1 MAEIAFRVGPAV
13 KWISGINEQ
22 TTCKDILVSLL
33 RTSSLLPAVEQE
45 EMVHHNYALVERWR
59 EVSKVLPPT
68 SLILK
73 IWTAWGEEQDCVS
86 FTVKRVKRGP
96 EREEEEEAGGRRR
109 VRRRSSKAGDT
120 LHPRALVR
128 GSREKELHLQ
138 MKKII
143 SQGERIRRTLA
154 TLKAEEGGQGE
165 KETATPSSLLPPALS
180 LSPAPCPLLPLATPC
195 PLPPAS
201 GQCSE
206 VTGTDSGNVTE
217 GSETSSAEPGL
228 EEEEVEEEGAEEEV
242 TKTLQDCQKEE
253 EKQEDEEEESSDI
266 HGLIEMLEKLHR
278 INKVLESKEE
288 QILTMKFECDVLTGA
303 PLEAAE
309 APNPTFDREVVDYRE
324 VNAAQLR
331 KIADNSTVLRG
342 LKEESEER
350 RREMA
355 RLEFD
360 VNLIE
365 RESKRLQTDLR
376 KVESIGCDGLAVGD
390 SSAGTEQQQIY
401 NISQG
406 DQQLYGRSN
415 GRQSIYGTR
424 VPGPELTASSNQNE
438 EDVYNNRET
447 VLAGQSVYSRLL
459 PPPPSPPSASPPSE
473 DRSSPP
479 GSSRGSDKSVRF
491 NDQED
496 VLRFCSSASS
506 ASLSPPPLL
515 LPILSPR
522 SILKCVKGGYGS
534 DSGSDTGVSSL
545 SSMQGDYELS
555 TLV

>member
-1 MAEIAFRVGPAV
+1 
-13 KWISGINEQ
+13 
-22 TTCKDILVSLL
+22 
-33 RTSSLLPAVEQE
+33 
-45 EMVHHNYALVERWR
+45 
-59 EVSKVLPPT
+59 
-68 SLILK
+68 
-73 IWTAWGEEQDCVS
+73 
-86 FTVKRVKRGP
+86 
-96 EREEEEEAGGRRR
+96 
-109 VRRRSSKAGDT
+109 
-120 LHPRALVR
+120 
-128 GSREKELHLQ
+128 

-154 TLKAEEGGQGE
+154 TLKAEEGGQEE
-165 KETATPSSLLPPALS
+165 KEPATPSSPLPPALS

-228 EEEEVEEEGAEEEV
+228 EEEEVEEEGAKEEVEEEV
-242 TKTLQDCQKEE
+242 TKPLQDCQKEE
-253 EKQEDEEEESSDI
+253 EKEEDEEESSDI

-303 PLEAAE
+303 PMEATE
-309 APNPTFDREVVDYRE
+309 APNPTFDREVVGYRE

-390 SSAGTEQQQIY
+390 SSAVREQQQIY
-401 NISQG
+401 NGSRG
-406 DQQLYGRSN
+406 DQQLYGRSD

-424 VPGPELTASSNQNE
+424 VPGPELTASSDQNE
-438 EDVYNNRET
+438 EDVYNNRDT

-459 PPPPSPPSASPPSE
+459 PPPPSPPSASPPSASPPSASHPSASPPSS

>member
-1 MAEIAFRVGPAV
+1 
-13 KWISGINEQ
+13 
-22 TTCKDILVSLL
+22 
-33 RTSSLLPAVEQE
+33 
-45 EMVHHNYALVERWR
+45 
-59 EVSKVLPPT
+59 
-68 SLILK
+68 
-73 IWTAWGEEQDCVS
+73 
-86 FTVKRVKRGP
+86 
-96 EREEEEEAGGRRR
+96 
-109 VRRRSSKAGDT
+109 
-120 LHPRALVR
+120 
-128 GSREKELHLQ
+128 

-154 TLKAEEGGQGE
+154 TLKAKEGGQGE
-165 KETATPSSLLPPALS
+165 QELATPSSH
-180 LSPAPCPLLPLATPC
+180 LSPVLPLPLVPCSLLPLATPC
-195 PLPPAS
+195 SLPPAS

-228 EEEEVEEEGAEEEV
+228 EEEEVEEEGVEEVGEEEV
-242 TKTLQDCQKEE
+242 TKAMQDCQKEE
-253 EKQEDEEEESSDI
+253 EKQEEEDKESSDI

-303 PLEAAE
+303 PMKAAE
-309 APNPTFDREVVDYRE
+309 APNPTFDREVVDFRE

-376 KVESIGCDGLAVGD
+376 KVESIGCNGLAVGD
-390 SSAGTEQQQIY
+390 SSAGMEQRQIY
-401 NISQG
+401 NSSQA
-406 DQQLYGRSN
+406 DQQLYGHSN
-415 GRQSIYGTR
+415 GSIYGSR
-424 VPGPELTASSNQNE
+424 VQPKLTGSPNQNE
-438 EDVYNNRET
+438 EDVYNNRDS
-447 VLAGQSVYSRLL
+447 VLAGQPVYSRLV
-459 PPPPSPPSASPPSE
+459 PPPPKPPSASPSSASPLSE
-473 DRSSPP
+473 DRASPP

-496 VLRFCSSASS
+496 VLRFCSSSSS